1 MNGQTKFPLSK
12 VLDGV
17 LRSRPAA
24 DASSQLLQTC
34 HQLAI
39 AYLRRRSQAGRLDAS
54 IFGLSLEDLALDCVA
69 ELFRR
74 DDDGRFVQFE
84 SYFEGPTRSTED
96 EATLEIALRRIVFSA
111 VNEGLFRRYREL
123 DPSLGRMIRSIKR
136 HITSG
141 GDLELNR
148 DQSMPMLKIRGGS
161 GNEGRARPFIPQDLL
176 EIHLHHAHSGK
187 VTVESVLDV
196 VSDLLKN
203 SGEYAPCIPV
213 TEVALA
219 MRSVLT
225 RLHAPEN
232 EEKSDPEGSYESI
245 DLSNVVRSH
254 VAHCTDEVM
263 ESMQDLYVRE
273 RGIAPGLFRAYF
285 RAAEDVLITNYVD
298 PLVPKESFRVAL
310 CRHIGEIPTA
320 VYRKKHQ
327 AILEYIVKITQRQLL
342 NRVAAL
348 I

>member
-1 MNGQTKFPLSK
+1 MNGQTNPPLSQ

-17 LRSRPAA
+17 LRSQPAPEA
-24 DASSQLLQTC
+24 ARQLLNTC
-34 HQLAI
+34 HQLAV
-39 AYLRRRSQAGRLDAS
+39 AYLRRRSQAGRLDPS
-54 IFGLSLEDLALDCVA
+54 LFGLSIEDLALDCVA

-74 DDDGRFVQFE
+74 NDDGRFVQFE
-84 SYFEGPTRSTED
+84 SYFDGPTRSAASD
-96 EATLEIALRRIVFSA
+96 STLEIALRRIVFSA

-123 DPSLGRMIRSIKR
+123 DPSLGRLIRSIKR
-136 HITSG
+136 HIAGG

-148 DQSMPMLKIRGGS
+148 DQSMPLLELRGSRGS
-161 GNEGRARPFIPQDLL
+161 GGKSRPFIPQDLL

-187 VTVESVLDV
+187 VTVESVLQV

-203 SGEYAPCIPV
+203 SGEYAPSLPV

-225 RLHAPEN
+225 RLNIPED
-232 EEKSDPEGSYESI
+232 EEESDLEGSYESI
-245 DLSNVVRSH
+245 DLSNVVRTH
-254 VAHCTDEVM
+254 VTHCTSEMM
-263 ESMQDLYVRE
+263 ESMQDLYVKE

-285 RAAEDVLITNYVD
+285 RAAEDLLITNYVD
-298 PLVPKESFRVAL
+298 PLRPKESFRVAL
-310 CRHIGEIPTA
+310 CRHIGETSTA

-327 AILEYIVKITQRQLL
+327 AILEYIVKITQRQVLS
-342 NRVAAL
+342 RVASL